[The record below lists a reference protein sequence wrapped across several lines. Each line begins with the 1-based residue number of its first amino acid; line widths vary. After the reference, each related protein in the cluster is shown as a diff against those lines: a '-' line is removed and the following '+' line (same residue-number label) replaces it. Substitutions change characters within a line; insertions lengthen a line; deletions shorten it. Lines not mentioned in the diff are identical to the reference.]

1 MTSKSEIWTQ
11 FERDVNAAIDACR
24 ADLWDTA
31 DMKSV
36 SDNWQR
42 RHDREQAAAQIIGAI
57 VDYRSGDLSYRELH
71 EFLLT
76 FDKNVTPDDVD
87 YLIAHRGAF

>member
-1 MTSKSEIWTQ
+1 MENIWTR

-31 DMKSV
+31 KMPELR
-36 SDNWQR
+36 DNWQKK
-42 RHDREQAAAQIIGAI
+42 HDREETAAQIIGAI
-57 VDYRSGDLSYRELH
+57 MAFREEEISYRELH

-87 YLIAHRGAF
+87 YLIAHRGSF